1 MKPDP
6 RFHIPQDLSPHT
18 AMALFEL
25 LSGFT
30 DALWQHYET
39 ELVELITDELNQ
51 LPDAQQ
57 SFDFHDEPPC

>member
-6 RFHIPQDLSPHT
+6 SFQIPQDLSPHT

-25 LSGFT
+25 LSEFT

-39 ELVELITDELNQ
+39 ELVKLIIDELNHI
-51 LPDAQQ
+51 PDSQQ
-57 SFDFHDEPPC
+57 SFDFNDEIPF

>member
-6 RFHIPQDLSPHT
+6 SFQIPQDLSPHT

-25 LSGFT
+25 LSEFT

-39 ELVELITDELNQ
+39 ELVELIMDELNHV
-51 LPDAQQ
+51 PAAQQ
-57 SFDFHDEPPC
+57 AFDFNDDLPF